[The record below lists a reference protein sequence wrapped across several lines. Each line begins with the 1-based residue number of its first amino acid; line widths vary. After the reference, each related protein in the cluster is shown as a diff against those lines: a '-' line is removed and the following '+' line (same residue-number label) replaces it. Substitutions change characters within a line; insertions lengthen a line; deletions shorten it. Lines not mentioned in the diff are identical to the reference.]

1 MNEWIDAEHHVER
14 AHEHYEAGRW
24 QEAETELRHA
34 LSLNPYR
41 PDWHFNLGLTL
52 EQTGRFED
60 AATAFK
66 TAHDLEPDS
75 QSANCVGLNFLR
87 AERAKDALTWFERA
101 HKLSP
106 EDSTSFVHRIEA
118 YAQLGDHD
126 QAEVMFYMAQQINPK
141 DATAYATLA
150 DSLLDRG
157 LHDKAVWCLREAA
170 HLEPALP
177 RIHARLAQAYAATGR
192 LERARQ
198 LYLRELRQDP
208 GDIDTL
214 MELGCLLVDMNRFSE
229 AGEKFRRVL
238 ELEPDNPTA
247 HFHLADLAVRLGQ
260 PVEAL
265 AQFDVV
271 LRLDADFVGARR
283 RVAHLLL
290 QRDGNGD
297 ANSAREMLTTELAM
311 SKEQEGR
318 FTPEDLEELG
328 HLMLDAKMPLEA
340 RGVLEGLAAKRPGNA
355 AVLHS
360 LAVAC
365 FQLGDRTMGLE
376 HSREVLRLVPQHVA
390 AMSNMAV
397 ASLHDKQWTRA
408 RYWVRQ
414 ALRVEPDDA
423 FLRRLR
429 LRLRIHSL
437 AEAFMWAGAGLARI
451 GKMMRPSRRSR
462 VGTAAAPVVTGASPS
477 AQASGASEGGADEA
491 CTST

>member
-1 MNEWIDAEHHVER
+1 MNEWFDAEHHVER

-24 QEAETELRHA
+24 QEAETELRQA

-60 AATAFK
+60 AATAFQK
-66 TAHDLEPDS
+66 AHDLDPDA

-87 AERAKDALTWFERA
+87 ADRAKEALPWFERA
-101 HKLSP
+101 QKLSP
-106 EDSTSFVHRIEA
+106 EESASFVHRIEA

-126 QAEVMFYMAQQINPK
+126 QAEVMFYMAQQVNPK

-170 HLEPALP
+170 HLDAGLP

-214 MELGCLLVDMNRFSE
+214 MELGCLLVDMNRLGE

-247 HFHLADLAVRLGQ
+247 HYNLADLAVRLGQ
-260 PVEAL
+260 HAEAL

-283 RVAHLLL
+283 QVARLLL
-290 QRDGNGD
+290 KRDANGD
-297 ANSAREMLTTELAM
+297 ANSARDMLSTELAM
-311 SKEQEGR
+311 SREQESR

-340 RGVLEGLAAKRPGNA
+340 RAVLEGLAAKRPANA
-355 AVLHS
+355 GVLHS

-365 FQLGDRTMGLE
+365 FQLGDRVMGLE
-376 HSREVLRLVPQHVA
+376 HSREVLRLEPQHVA

-429 LRLRIHSL
+429 LRLRLHSL
-437 AEAFMWAGAGLARI
+437 AEAFSWAGERV
-451 GKMMRPSRRSR
+451 SR
-462 VGTAAAPVVTGASPS
+462 VFRARPKARTARRTDATP
-477 AQASGASEGGADEA
+477 
-491 CTST
+491 

>member
-1 MNEWIDAEHHVER
+1 MNEWFDAEHHVER

-24 QEAETELRHA
+24 QEAETELRQA

-52 EQTGRFED
+52 EQTGRFDE
-60 AATAFK
+60 AATAFQK
-66 TAHDLEPDS
+66 AHDLDPDA

-87 AERAKDALTWFERA
+87 AERPKDAVSWFDRA
-101 HKLSP
+101 QKLSP
-106 EDSTSFVHRIEA
+106 EDSASFVHRIEA
-118 YAQLGDHD
+118 YAQMGDHD
-126 QAEVMFYMAQQINPK
+126 QAEVMFYMAQQVNPK
-141 DATAYATLA
+141 DALAYATLA

-170 HLEPALP
+170 HLDAALP

-214 MELGCLLVDMNRFSE
+214 MELGCLLVDMNRLGE
-229 AGEKFRRVL
+229 AGEKFRRML

-247 HFHLADLAVRLGQ
+247 HYHLADLAVRLGQ
-260 PVEAL
+260 HAEAL

-271 LRLDADFVGARR
+271 LRLDNDFVGARR
-283 RVAHLLL
+283 QVARLLL
-290 QRDGNGD
+290 KRDASGD
-297 ANSAREMLTTELAM
+297 ANSAREMLAAELAM
-311 SKEQEGR
+311 SREQESR
-318 FTPEDLEELG
+318 FTPEDLEELA

-340 RGVLEGLAAKRPGNA
+340 RAVLEGLAAKRSGNA
-355 AVLHS
+355 GVLHS

-365 FQLGDRTMGLE
+365 FQLGDRVMGLE
-376 HSREVLRLVPQHVA
+376 HSREVLRLEPQHVS

-414 ALRVEPDDA
+414 ALRVEPDDV

-429 LRLRIHSL
+429 VRLRLHSL
-437 AEAFMWAGAGLARI
+437 AEAFMWAGSCLARPFS
-451 GKMMRPSRRSR
+451 GKRSR
-462 VGTAAAPVVTGASPS
+462 ERKKRAGSHT
-477 AQASGASEGGADEA
+477 
-491 CTST
+491 

>member
-1 MNEWIDAEHHVER
+1 MNEWFDAEHHVER

-24 QEAETELRHA
+24 QEAESELRRA
-34 LSLNPYR
+34 LALNPYR

-52 EQTGRFED
+52 EQVGRFEEAASCFKAAHELDPD
-60 AATAFK
+60 A
-66 TAHDLEPDS
+66 

-87 AERAKDALTWFERA
+87 AEKVTEAVGWFEKAQR
-101 HKLSP
+101 LSP
-106 EDSTSFVHRIEA
+106 EDSTSFVNRIEA
-118 YAQLGDHD
+118 YAQMGDHD

-141 DATAYATLA
+141 DATAYAALA

-170 HLEPALP
+170 HLDPGLP
-177 RIHARLAQAYAATGR
+177 RVHARLAQAYAATGR

-214 MELGCLLVDMNRFSE
+214 LELGLLLVDMNRLGE

-238 ELEPDNPTA
+238 ELEPDNATA
-247 HFHLADLAVRLGQ
+247 HFHLADLATRLGQ
-260 PVEAL
+260 DAEAL

-271 LRLDADFVGARR
+271 LRLDAEFVGARR
-283 RVAHLLL
+283 CIARLLL
-290 QRDGNGD
+290 RRDVGED
-297 ANSAREMLTTELAM
+297 QAKAREMLAGELAM
-311 SKEQEGR
+311 LQEQPDR
-318 FTPEDLEELG
+318 FVPEDLDELG
-328 HLMLDAKMPLEA
+328 HLLLDARMPLEA
-340 RGVLEGLAAKRPGNA
+340 RKVLEDVVAKRPA
-355 AVLHS
+355 SAPSLHA

-365 FQLGDRTMGLE
+365 FQLGDRAAGLE
-376 HSREVLRLVPQHVA
+376 HSREVLRLEPQHVS

-414 ALRVEPDDA
+414 ALRVEPDDV

-429 LRLRIHSL
+429 LRLRLHSV
-437 AEAFMWAGAGLARI
+437 AEACAWVGSGVLSLVRWGAG
-451 GKMMRPSRRSR
+451 RR
-462 VGTAAAPVVTGASPS
+462 TPATP
-477 AQASGASEGGADEA
+477 
-491 CTST
+491 

>member
-1 MNEWIDAEHHVER
+1 MNEWFDAEQHVEK

-24 QEAETELRHA
+24 QEAETELRQA
-34 LSLNPYR
+34 LSLDPYR

-52 EQTGRFED
+52 EQTGRFDD
-60 AATAFK
+60 AAAAFK
-66 TAHDLEPDS
+66 AAHDLEPDP

-87 AERAKDALTWFERA
+87 AEKAGDAVTWFERA
-101 HKLSP
+101 QKLAP
-106 EDSTSFVHRIEA
+106 EDSSSFVHRIAA
-118 YAQLGDHD
+118 YAQLEDHE
-126 QAEVMFYMAQQINPK
+126 QAEVMFYMAQQVNPK
-141 DATAYATLA
+141 DPMAYATLA

-170 HLEPALP
+170 HLDPALP
-177 RIHARLAQAYAATGR
+177 RVHARLAQAYAATGR

-214 MELGCLLVDMNRFSE
+214 MDLGLLLVEMNRLGE

-247 HFHLADLAVRLGQ
+247 HYHLADLASKLGQ
-260 PVEAL
+260 DAEAL

-271 LRLDADFVGARR
+271 LRLDADFIGARR
-283 RVAHLLL
+283 RTAKLLL
-290 QRDGNGD
+290 KRDNAAD
-297 ANSAREMLTTELAM
+297 ANAAREMLSGELSM
-311 SKEQEGR
+311 LREQRDR
-318 FTPEDLEELG
+318 FTPEDMEELG
-328 HLMLDAKMPLEA
+328 HLLLDAKMPLEA
-340 RGVLEGLAAKRPGNA
+340 RGVLEQMCAKRPANA
-355 AVLHS
+355 GALHA

-365 FQLGDRTMGLE
+365 FQLGDRVMGLE
-376 HSREVLRLVPQHVA
+376 HSREVLRLEPQHVA

-414 ALRVEPDDA
+414 ALRIEPDDA

-429 LRLRIHSL
+429 LRLRLHSL
-437 AEAFMWAGAGLARI
+437 AEAFSWAGGCLARPF
-451 GKMMRPSRRSR
+451 RSRRKARARSH
-462 VGTAAAPVVTGASPS
+462 T
-477 AQASGASEGGADEA
+477 
-491 CTST
+491 